1 MSIFIQIKITL
12 TFSLF
17 LLCLQSSQA
26 QFQKFP
32 LDTATTYRFKL
43 KDGSEFIGKFL
54 ERDSTTITI
63 STKSVKQ
70 INIQYS
76 SFERIEVL
84 KDANF
89 VRGEYWFTNPNAT
102 RYFFGPSAINLK
114 AGEGY
119 YQNTY
124 LFLNSFNVGLSDY
137 VSIGGG
143 LEILSTF
150 GVGGDGP
157 QPIFYLTPKVGFP
170 VAKKVHVGGGVLYA
184 SVPNGDDEDKARTG
198 LGILYGVST
207 YGTDDNNVTGGIG
220 WGFIDGELS
229 SKPIITI
236 SAAARTSRRSSFV
249 TENWIVPVGGSEY
262 YTVVSYGIRFFGEK
276 ISVDLAFLNS
286 RDVLEVF
293 PIGIPYVDFVV
304 KF

>member
-1 MSIFIQIKITL
+1 MTVSTQIKIAL
-12 TFSLF
+12 IFFF
-17 LLCLQSSQA
+17 LIVCYESSQA

-43 KDGSEFIGKFL
+43 KDGSEFIGKFID
-54 ERDSTTITI
+54 RDSSAITI
-63 STKSVKQ
+63 STKSIKQ
-70 INIQYS
+70 INIQYNA
-76 SFERIEVL
+76 FERIEVL

-124 LFLNSFNVGLSDY
+124 LFLNSFNVGLSDF

-150 GVGGDGP
+150 GVGGNGP
-157 QPIFYLTPKVGFP
+157 QPIFFITPKVGFP

-184 SVPNGDDEDKARTG
+184 SIPNGDDDDKNRTG

-207 YGTDDNNVTGGIG
+207 YGTDDNNITGGLG

-229 SKPIITI
+229 EKPIITI
-236 SAAARTSRRSSFV
+236 IAAARMSRRSSFV
-249 TENWIVPVGGSEY
+249 TENWIVPNGSAY

-276 ISVDLAFLNS
+276 ISVDLAFINS
-286 RDVLEVF
+286 EDVLNVF
-293 PIGIPYVDFVV
+293 PLGIPYVDFVV